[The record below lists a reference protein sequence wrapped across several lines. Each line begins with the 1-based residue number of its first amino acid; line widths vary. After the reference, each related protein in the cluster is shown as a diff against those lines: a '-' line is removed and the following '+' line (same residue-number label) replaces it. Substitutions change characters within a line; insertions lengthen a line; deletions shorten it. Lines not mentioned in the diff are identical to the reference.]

1 MPGKLISIILALIIT
16 AIIGLYIPT
25 LIDGYNNNAY
35 GNVTIA
41 DDSALSKALQDAQS
55 KGVLMGLYGW
65 KDANYSNLTPLQAKE
80 TIIDGMAVFNKSGLT
95 PAVFLSP
102 DGSVRSLTPSAREAI
117 SSTGIPIELPTLQTS
132 DSSLIAYGQGWQD
145 MKSSSDPRYAAESQR
160 IALDQP
166 TSILLTAQDWNP
178 YLKSLVSNY
187 LATTTQKNILVRI
200 DGIGVN
206 TPSDNVND
214 MASLRQYPSVGQVI
228 YAVSPAGV
236 STGNDAT
243 IFGLSVNWIMKIYWW
258 YFALIAFLP
267 LSFFIIW
274 RVLAKNNLRGKGSA
288 TLKSPNIKRLVSV
301 IIPAYNEEKVI
312 GKCLEAVT
320 KQDYAD
326 KMEIII
332 LNDGSTDKTAEII
345 SKYPVTLIDLKQNVG
360 KASALNMGIKIARGD
375 ILVFS
380 DSDSY
385 LANNAISALVKRL
398 DECPDAQIVAGNVFV
413 DDSDRKGK
421 LIRSFQ
427 MIEYK
432 IEQDIN
438 RYLQGLSGKIQ
449 VCPGPLFAVRRM
461 VVEKVQFSSRTVVED
476 SDFTV
481 EALKNGMKIVW
492 APEAKVYT
500 TPPNT
505 VLSWYKQRKRWW
517 FGNLQIWKLHKSWAK
532 KNPWLLLNYF
542 GFISSLSSIA
552 LLAMLPILILSYGD
566 IARVLT
572 YGLPYIILPIAIF
585 GVCMAPFFLK
595 ERKLIL
601 ALIPYIILYTTLKL
615 LVVSYIY
622 IRYITGGGL
631 KIKFGA
637 HVINAS

>member
-1 MPGKLISIILALIIT
+1 MPGKIISIILALIIT
-16 AIIGLYIPT
+16 AIIGFYIPT
-25 LIDGYNNNAY
+25 LIDGYNNNTY

-65 KDANYSNLTPLQAKE
+65 KNEDYSNLTPLQAKE
-80 TIIDGMAVFNKSGLT
+80 TIISGMAVFNKSGLT
-95 PAVFLSP
+95 PAVFISP
-102 DGSVRSLTPSAREAI
+102 DVSIRSLTPSTREAI
-117 SSTGIPIELPTLQTS
+117 SSTGIPLALPTLQAS

-145 MKSSSDPRYAAESQR
+145 MKSTSDPRYAAESQR
-160 IALDQP
+160 IAKDQP
-166 TSILLTAQDWNP
+166 TSILLTAQDWSP
-178 YLKSLVSNY
+178 CLKSLIGNY
-187 LATTTQKNILVRI
+187 LATTSQKNILVRI

-206 TPSDNVND
+206 MPSESVND
-214 MASLRQYPSVGQVI
+214 MTSLLQYPSVGQVV

-236 STGNDAT
+236 SMGNDAT
-243 IFGLSVNWIMKIYWW
+243 IFGLSVNGIMKIYWW

-274 RVLAKNNLRGKGSA
+274 RIFAKNKMGGKSSV
-288 TLKSPNIKRLVSV
+288 TLKSTNMKRLVSV

-312 GKCLEAVT
+312 GKCLESVT
-320 KQDYAD
+320 NQDYAG

-332 LNDGSTDKTAEII
+332 VNDGSTDKTAEII
-345 SKYPVTLIDLKQNVG
+345 SKYPVKLIDLKQNVG
-360 KASALNMGIKIARGD
+360 KANALNIGIKNAYGA

-385 LANNAISALVKRL
+385 LASDAIRSLVKRL

-413 DDSDRKGK
+413 DESNRKGK
-421 LIRSFQ
+421 LIRYFQ
-427 MIEYK
+427 MIEYR

-438 RYLQGLSGKIQ
+438 RYLQSLSGKIQ

-481 EALKNGMKIVW
+481 EALKHCMKIVW

-500 TPPNT
+500 TPPDT
-505 VLSWYKQRKRWW
+505 VSKWYKQRKRWW
-517 FGNLQIWKLHKSWAK
+517 FGNLQIWKLHKSWAR

-542 GFISSLSSIA
+542 GFISSLSSIV
-552 LLAMLPILILSYGD
+552 LLATLPILILSYGD
-566 IARVLT
+566 IVRVLT
-572 YGLPYIILPIAIF
+572 YGLPYIIFPIAIF
-585 GVCMAPFFLK
+585 SVCMAPFFLK
-595 ERKLIL
+595 EKKLIM

-622 IRYITGGGL
+622 IRYITGGGVT
-631 KIKFGA
+631 IKFGA
-637 HVINAS
+637 QVINAS